1 MIKIV
6 NPIKN
11 NDCSSNIKDFE
22 VPKFS
27 KAAGAEKIYERDG
40 YIILRVKRG
49 YIVYNTRKRFENG
62 HTHIQSFEMAKT
74 IIDNNIRKKRPKT
87 NSIYLIE
94 SHIRV
99 TKDSKYK
106 QIGNAVPV
114 KLAEAIATEVY
125 KILTVEN
132 LTPLLNMENPE
143 AEVRADRRI
152 TNTVING
159 KAFEYATLI
168 EIYNGLPN
176 NGWKIEVIQD
186 KNFQNIQPPS

>member
-1 MIKIV
+1 MIKVV

-114 KLAEAIATEVY
+114 ELARRLGEELFNSISKLK
-125 KILTVEN
+125 KIDA
-132 LTPLLNMENPE
+132 LN
-143 AEVRADRRI
+143 
-152 TNTVING
+152 
-159 KAFEYATLI
+159 
-168 EIYNGLPN
+168 
-176 NGWKIEVIQD
+176 
-186 KNFQNIQPPS
+186 

>member
-1 MIKIV
+1 MIKVV

-99 TKDSKYK
+99 TNDSKYK
-106 QIGNAVPV
+106 KICAV
-114 KLAEAIATEVY
+114 LF
-125 KILTVEN
+125 N
-132 LTPLLNMENPE
+132 
-143 AEVRADRRI
+143 
-152 TNTVING
+152 
-159 KAFEYATLI
+159 
-168 EIYNGLPN
+168 
-176 NGWKIEVIQD
+176 
-186 KNFQNIQPPS
+186 